1 MPDTI
6 DTPMSRQTSLPKNS
20 LPSVLPHGR
29 YIRTA
34 LLWLTLICAGNVHA
48 EVYQN
53 TDTWVAERLQLD
65 TAPAPQILW
74 VTPDVRVQVTRILGH
89 APRIARYRYWRAGE
103 RTLWVLDEV
112 GKTEDITFGFD
123 IDSDQIQ
130 HSKVLAFRETRGWEI
145 RAPWFTRQFDGA
157 RLTPELQ
164 LSQSVHVITG
174 ATLSVD
180 AFRRSARLA
189 LYLHQQVTS

>member
-1 MPDTI
+1 MAIQFTLRRV
-6 DTPMSRQTSLPKNS
+6 TRCYLFAT
-20 LPSVLPHGR
+20 
-29 YIRTA
+29 
-34 LLWLTLICAGNVHA
+34 LLCACFGGPVAHA
-48 EVYQN
+48 EVYQ
-53 TDTWVAERLQLD
+53 TTEAWLAERLQ
-65 TAPAPQILW
+65 TVPSPVVLW
-74 VTPDVRVQVTRILGH
+74 LTPELRKQVTKILGH
-89 APRIARYRYWRAGE
+89 VPRTARYRYWRSDE

-112 GKTEDITFGFD
+112 GRTEDITFGFD
-123 IDSDQIQ
+123 IAAGQIS

-164 LSQSVHVITG
+164 LSQSVNAITG

-189 LYLHQQVTS
+189 LFLHQHVTAIK